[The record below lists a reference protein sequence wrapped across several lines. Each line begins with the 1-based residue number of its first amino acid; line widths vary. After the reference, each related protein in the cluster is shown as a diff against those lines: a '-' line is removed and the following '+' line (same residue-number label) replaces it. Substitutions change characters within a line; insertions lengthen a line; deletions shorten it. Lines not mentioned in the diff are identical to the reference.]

1 MLQIKSLTIVHKKD
15 FRTIIKDFNLVL
27 NRGNKAALIGEEGNG
42 KSTLLKWIYDP
53 KLVEDYAETEGLRIS
68 QGEISGYLP
77 QELPEEYGEK
87 TVYEYFC
94 GLSAF
99 QSANAA
105 ELNGISVKLGFDDEL
120 YYSGQKMRTLSG
132 GERIKVQLAGLLLAQ
147 PDVLFLDEP
156 SNDIDLET
164 IKRLEK
170 IIKDFSGA
178 VLFISHDES
187 LIENTANR
195 IILIEQLRR
204 KSVPKISVADTSYAA
219 FMEERKNSFAKQEKE
234 AYNERREEKK
244 AMEKFR
250 RIEQA
255 VEHDLRTISRQ
266 DPSGGRLLKKKMKA
280 VKSMERRY
288 EREHNEMTEVPE
300 DESAISIRFERQ
312 RVMPAGKTVLDYK
325 LSKLKDPTGRILAR
339 NIELNVRGSE
349 KICII
354 GDNGSGKTTL
364 IRKIAEELTKRE
376 DISVCYMPQ
385 SYEEA
390 LPFDITAV
398 EYLAPSGK
406 KDDITRARTYLGSM
420 KYTADE
426 MSHPVAELSGGQKAK
441 LMLLK
446 MSLTEADVLIL
457 DEPTRNFSPLSGP
470 EVRSIFKRFSGA
482 IISISHDRKFME
494 EVCDKIYSLTAD
506 GLVLQLP

>member
-27 NRGNKAALIGEEGNG
+27 NRGDKAALIGEEGNG

-68 QGEISGYLP
+68 QGGISGYLP